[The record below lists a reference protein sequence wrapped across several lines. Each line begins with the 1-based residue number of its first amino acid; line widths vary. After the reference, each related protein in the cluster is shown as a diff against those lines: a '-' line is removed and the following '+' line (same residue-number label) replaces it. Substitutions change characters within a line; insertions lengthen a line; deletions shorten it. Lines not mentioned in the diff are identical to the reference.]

1 MSYQK
6 KVIYGKKKIDINKL
20 GLSCAKLRLTF
31 AKSSLWLARWLGNT
45 INIAGAALGNFYFK
59 KLLVY

>member
-1 MSYQK
+1 MVK
-6 KVIYGKKKIDINKL
+6 KTKIDINKL

-45 INIAGAALGNFYFK
+45 INIAGAALDNFYFK